1 MSISNNNDSSIF
13 DMLESRPQPVSSVE
27 VPKPAKLELEDQKEN
42 MVEKS
47 SKESTPEFKWGQPA
61 S

>member
-1 MSISNNNDSSIF
+1 
-13 DMLESRPQPVSSVE
+13 

>member
-1 MSISNNNDSSIF
+1 
-13 DMLESRPQPVSSVE
+13 
-27 VPKPAKLELEDQKEN
+27 

-61 S
+61 SQATHPSSAVDDDNIFK